1 VAFLP
6 PEGEGMI
13 EKLAIFTDPNYPCG
27 LRLADNT
34 AGRMAVVEAKLN
46 KVIEAVNRLQGV
58 FNEPGKEKPQNSRD
72 RLGSWWKK
80 PPAPVA
86 DSAATEAPMSEAQEL
101 CDEINRRLLSSLRLK
116 AYRRASSCGG
126 IVLRVAQAQECN
138 YIILGCAEARALLG
152 MGMEPG

>member
-1 VAFLP
+1 
-6 PEGEGMI
+6 MI

-58 FNEPGKEKPQNSRD
+58 FNEPGKEKEP
-72 RLGSWWKK
+72 
-80 PPAPVA
+80 
-86 DSAATEAPMSEAQEL
+86 PMSEAQEL

-152 MGMEPG
+152 MGMEPR